1 MTDLVIVLN
10 PGGPQAGAST
20 PDSVNDIISME
31 TNQLL
36 ALANQGGFGTRT
48 QEALKRLVCSN
59 VALLPTA
66 LTITQ
71 HRLTSVM
78 VHDV

>member
-1 MTDLVIVLN
+1 MTDFVIVLN

-20 PDSVNDIISME
+20 PVSVSDIISME

-36 ALANQGGFGTRT
+36 ALANQGGFGKRK

-59 VALLPTA
+59 VVFLTTA